1 MPGQGVE
8 YSLQHPSATQLLCM
22 VTCSPPPAKVKESLR
37 PFGFESV
44 SFRGQVALPSR
55 VKDPC
60 GFRFGL
66 GVFCL
71 GACVVLAAIFS
82 PCRCTTGRVPILVG
96 VGLALALFNARFP
109 VSARVFESK
118 IPRRYQD
125 Q

>member
-60 GFRFGL
+60 GVSVWVGSLLSWSMRGFGRNL
-66 GVFCL
+66 LPMSVHDRKGPDFGGGGFGFGFVQRSLSREC
-71 GACVVLAAIFS
+71 ACF
-82 PCRCTTGRVPILVG
+82 
-96 VGLALALFNARFP
+96 
-109 VSARVFESK
+109 
-118 IPRRYQD
+118 
-125 Q
+125 